1 MQVSAILKILASLL
15 GPQIP
20 VEIPGVS
27 ILVVA
32 FEESAPLA
40 FDVNTVEEGII
51 QMVPEISAKQKETWI
66 TQRAIKPFSDF
77 EDFKTRCG
85 LDEKVLKHFN
95 HEVHEEARKKNE

>member
-1 MQVSAILKILASLL
+1 MSSLL

-20 VEIPGVS
+20 VEIQGIS

-51 QMVPEISAKQKETWI
+51 KMVPDLSDKQKELWL
-66 TQRAIKPFSDF
+66 TQRPFSNFD
-77 EDFKTRCG
+77 DFKTRCG
-85 LDEKVLKHFN
+85 LDEKVLKHFSS
-95 HEVHEEARKKNE
+95 